1 MTLFRPQC
9 SRYERHFAIGVPKRN
24 RRPDAAPLRHSDSL
38 GSERSILYSK
48 RRAEVCIVEPVRNR
62 PITSAPHHWLKVAS
76 VPMTVLV
83 FGHRNPDTDAI
94 CSAIAYADL
103 LQQTTRPE
111 AIAASCGTPN
121 KRTEYLLRR
130 AKVAPPRLVMDVRP
144 EVEDVCQRNVT
155 TASYGDVFYEVY
167 QRMKEHDL
175 RAIPVIDDQRK
186 VIGVL
191 SLLQLM
197 DLIFRD
203 DRDPLKTRTVRTS
216 LSKICEII
224 GGTFQHSIEPA
235 QHDELLVMVGA
246 MSAGGFTERMQ
257 RFPAERLLV
266 VSGDRPT
273 IQLPAIEHGVRALV
287 VTGGYSLSSGL
298 VQLAQARNVAVI
310 QSPFDT
316 ATTTMRI
323 KSAQFI
329 DSAVDKTY
337 ISLYA
342 KQPVDEARAIVENSN
357 EPIFPVVNDSGTLVG
372 VLSKS
377 DLVNPPKPR
386 LILVDHNE
394 LSQAVN
400 GADEADI
407 IEVLD
412 HHRLGGG
419 LKSTQPIRFINEPVG
434 STCTLVARQFRAW
447 GIMPKPGIALCMA
460 AGIISDT
467 LFLRSPTTTDVDRD
481 ILKWLRGFVEIDLE
495 EYAKEFFEIGSA
507 LRTCTAEEVVREDC
521 KEFVEHGIRFS
532 ISQIEEIGFDLFW
545 DRKDDLRTALEA
557 MAESCKLEFSALLVT
572 DVVSNGS
579 LLLLSHESEEWDE
592 INYPRL
598 DRNLYQLDNVVSR
611 KKQLLPLIA
620 QLIETSQ
627 RH

>member
-1 MTLFRPQC
+1 M
-9 SRYERHFAIGVPKRN
+9 
-24 RRPDAAPLRHSDSL
+24 
-38 GSERSILYSK
+38 
-48 RRAEVCIVEPVRNR
+48 
-62 PITSAPHHWLKVAS
+62 S
-76 VPMTVLV
+76 VFV

-94 CSAIAYADL
+94 CSAISYADL
-103 LQQTTRPE
+103 LQQTSRPE
-111 AIAASCGTPN
+111 AIAACCGTPN
-121 KRTEYLLRR
+121 KRTEFVLKKS
-130 AKVAPPRLVMDVRP
+130 KVPAPRIVMDVRP
-144 EVEDVCQRNVT
+144 EVEDVCKRDVT
-155 TASYGDVFYEVY
+155 TACYGDVFYEVY
-167 QRMKEHDL
+167 QRMKDHEL
-175 RAIPVIDDQRK
+175 RAIPIINEQRK
-186 VIGVL
+186 VVGVL

-203 DRDPLKTRTVRTS
+203 DSDPLKTRTVKTS
-216 LSKICEII
+216 LHKISEII
-224 GGTFQHSIEPA
+224 GGTFQHSIHPT

-257 RFPAERLLV
+257 QFPASRLLV

-287 VTGGYSLSSGL
+287 VTGGYDLSSGL

-310 QSPFDT
+310 KSPYDT
-316 ATTTMRI
+316 ATTTVRI

-329 DSAVDKTY
+329 DSAIDTTF
-337 ISLYA
+337 ISLSA
-342 KQPVDEARAIVENSN
+342 KLPIEDARAVVEKSN
-357 EPIFPVVNDSGTLVG
+357 EPIFPVVNDAGILIG

-377 DLVNPPKPR
+377 DLVNPPKPK

-400 GADEADI
+400 GAEEAEI
-407 IEVLD
+407 LEVLD

-434 STCTLVARQFRAW
+434 STCTLVARQFRAS
-447 GIMPKPGIALCMA
+447 GITPKPGIALCMA
-460 AGIISDT
+460 SGIISDT

-481 ILKWLRGFVEIDLE
+481 ILKWLQTICEVDLE
-495 EYAKEFFEIGSA
+495 TYATEFFEIGSA
-507 LRTCTAEEVVREDC
+507 LRSCTPDEVVREDC
-521 KEFVEHGIRFS
+521 KEFEEHGFRFS

-545 DRKDDLRTALEA
+545 DRKDDLRASLEKL
-557 MAESCKLEFSALLVT
+557 AEKSRLDFSALLIT

-579 LLLLSHESEEWDE
+579 LLLLSHESEEWEE

-620 QLIETSQ
+620 QLIETSV
-627 RH
+627 RTSS

>member
-1 MTLFRPQC
+1 M
-9 SRYERHFAIGVPKRN
+9 S
-24 RRPDAAPLRHSDSL
+24 
-38 GSERSILYSK
+38 
-48 RRAEVCIVEPVRNR
+48 
-62 PITSAPHHWLKVAS
+62 
-76 VPMTVLV
+76 VLV

-103 LQQTTRPE
+103 LQQTNRPD
-111 AIAASCGTPN
+111 AIAACCGTPN
-121 KRTEYLLRR
+121 KRTEHVLRK
-130 AKVAPPRLVMDVRP
+130 AKVPAPKIVMDVRP
-144 EVEDVCQRNVT
+144 EVEDVCKLDVK
-155 TASYGDVFYEVY
+155 TAQYGDVFFEVY
-167 QRMKEHDL
+167 NRMKDHEL
-175 RAIPVIDDQRK
+175 RAIPIVDDAGK
-186 VIGVL
+186 VVGVL

-203 DRDPLKTRTVRTS
+203 DSDPLKTRTVSTS
-216 LSKICEII
+216 LQKICEIL
-224 GGTFQHSIEPA
+224 GGKFQHSLNPN
-235 QHDELLVMVGA
+235 QKDELLVMVGA

-257 RFPAERLLV
+257 KFPAEKVIV

-287 VTGGYSLSSGL
+287 VTGGYALSPGL

-329 DSAVDKTY
+329 DSAIDTHFL
-337 ISLYA
+337 SLPA
-342 KQPVDEARAIVENSN
+342 KKPVGEARLVVEHSN
-357 EPIFPVVNDSGTLVG
+357 EPIFPVVTDAGLLVG

-377 DLVNPPKPR
+377 DLVNIPKPK

-407 IEVLD
+407 LEVLD

-434 STCTLVARQFRAW
+434 STCTLVARQFRAA
-447 GIMPKPGIALCMA
+447 GLTPRPGIALCMA
-460 AGIISDT
+460 SGIISDT
-467 LFLRSPTTTDVDRD
+467 LYLRSPTTTDIDRD
-481 ILKWLRGFVEIDLE
+481 ILEWLEPISEVNLVDF
-495 EYAKEFFEIGSA
+495 AKEFFEIGSA
-507 LRTCTAEEVVREDC
+507 LRSCTPAEVIREDC
-521 KEFVEHGIRFS
+521 KEFTEHGQRFS

-545 DRKDDLRTALEA
+545 DRKDELRAALEQFSA
-557 MAESCKLEFSALLVT
+557 MQRLDFSALLIT

-579 LLLLSHESEEWDE
+579 LLLLSHESDEWDE
-592 INYPRL
+592 INYPQL
-598 DRNLYQLDNVVSR
+598 DRNLYQLDHVVSR

-620 QLIETSQ
+620 QLIDSA
-627 RH
+627 RSR